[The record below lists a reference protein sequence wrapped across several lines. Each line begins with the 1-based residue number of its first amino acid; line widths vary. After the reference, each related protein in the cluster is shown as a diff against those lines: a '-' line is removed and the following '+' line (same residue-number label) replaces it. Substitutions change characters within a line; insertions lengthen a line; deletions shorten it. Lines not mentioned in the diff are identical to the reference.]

1 MNGRSR
7 LSLAVAL
14 AGAACAP
21 GPQAAAPTP
30 DPAAPVSASV
40 YRSDPAITAA
50 DLRQRLYAFADDS
63 MGGREAGSPG
73 GVTAT
78 DYIAAELRRM
88 GVEPAGENGTYFQ
101 TLPYTTRTFDTTVT
115 AVANG
120 EALVHGTDYLA
131 LPNFGGEFPYGMH
144 AELDG
149 VPVIYGGPLGDANAV
164 SPDQAAGRLVVFGA
178 PTSPVNVQ
186 AILGQM
192 PTKYPKAVALAF
204 AFLDF
209 IPAEQRN
216 FLTRPQVGEGTEAPS
231 GPVGLLVTLQAAGR
245 LLGTPLGGAT
255 IGKEGATLAGAIRFS
270 VTPLAYPMR
279 NVVGVV
285 RGSDRLLAGQYVVL
299 GAHNDH
305 VAPAEQAL
313 DHDSVRAFN
322 RVVRPD
328 GAESPRR
335 AATAEEWT
343 RIRAILD
350 SLRAVRPP
358 RMDRIHNGADDD
370 GSGSMSLL
378 EVAESFART
387 SQRPKRSL
395 LFVWHV
401 AEEKGLFGSSYF
413 TENPTVPRDSLV
425 AQINL
430 DMVGR
435 GTAADIKNGG
445 PGYMQVIG
453 SRRLSTELGDLVESV
468 NTNGNHGFTFDYQ
481 FDAPGHPQQYYC
493 RSDHYMYARFGI
505 PVAFF
510 STGSHVDYHQ
520 VTDEPEYIDYP
531 KMARVA
537 SFVADLARTVA
548 NLDHRVVVDQPKPDP
563 KGRCVQ

>member
-1 MNGRSR
+1 VNGPSR

-50 DLRQRLYAFADDS
+50 DLRRRLFAFADDS

-101 TLPYTTRTFDTTVT
+101 TLPYTTRAFDTTMT
-115 AVANG
+115 IVANG

-131 LPNFGGEFPYGMH
+131 LPNFGREFPYGLR
-144 AELDG
+144 ANLDS
-149 VPVIYGGPLGDANAV
+149 VRVIYGGPLGDANAV
-164 SPDQAAGRLVVFGA
+164 SPDQTAGRLVVFAA
-178 PTSPVNVQ
+178 PTSPIDVQ
-186 AILGQM
+186 AYLGQM
-192 PTKYPKAVALAF
+192 PAKYPKALAIAF

-209 IPAEQRN
+209 IPAAQRN
-216 FLTRPQVGEGTEAPS
+216 FLSRPQVGEGVEIPD
-231 GPVGLLVTLQAAGR
+231 GPVGLLVTLQAAAR
-245 LLGTPLGGAT
+245 LLGTSPGGAT
-255 IGKEGATLAGAIRFS
+255 VGKEGATLAGALRFS
-270 VTPLAYPMR
+270 VTPLTYPMR

-285 RGSDRLLAGQYVVL
+285 RGSDRLLAHQYVAL

-305 VAPAEQAL
+305 VAPADQAL

-322 RVVRPD
+322 LVVRPD

-343 RIRAILD
+343 RIRAVLD
-350 SLRAVRPP
+350 RLRAARAP
-358 RMDRIHNGADDD
+358 RADSIYNGADDD

-378 EVAESFART
+378 EVAESFARA

-413 TENPTVPRDSLV
+413 SENPTVPRDSLV

-435 GTAADIKNGG
+435 GGAGDIRSGG

-468 NTNGNHGFTFDYQ
+468 NTDGNHGFTFDYQ
-481 FDAPGHPQQYYC
+481 FDAPGHPQQYFC

-505 PVAFF
+505 PVVFF
-510 STGSHVDYHQ
+510 STGSHADYHQ
-520 VTDEPEYIDYP
+520 VTDEPQYIDYD
-531 KMARVA
+531 KMGRVA
-537 SFVADLARTVA
+537 TFVADLARTVA
-548 NLDHRVVVDQPKPDP
+548 NLDHRVVVDKPKPDP
-563 KGRCVQ
+563 NGRCVQ